1 MGLFIACS
9 NNKGGSGK
17 TTCSVNLAH
26 ALAKI
31 DKRVL
36 VCDLDTQCNAT
47 SILLSPGEAPKHS
60 LYELLSTDIRAK
72 ECIYPSKYE
81 LVDVLPNVEE
91 VAAIEF
97 SLIKDA
103 NSNLPV
109 LRQKLLSYAQD
120 TYDFVFLDCPPN
132 LGYWTMAALMTANL
146 VISPTMS
153 GSGFSIDG
161 LLRTIRLIK
170 EIQQENNPDLHFFRL
185 LINNVDRRTTMGK
198 VTMAQL
204 YNKLGPEMIFS
215 TTIPTSA
222 HFQQAEHLRETILR
236 QEANGAASK
245 AYRALAQEVLGLVGE

>member
-1 MGLFIACS
+1 MVEQKKFSQILQEVIDALGISDKKFAADCGITDSTLF
-9 NNKGGSGK
+9 NYLGGK
-17 TTCSVNLAH
+17 TVPNWNTLRNIL
-26 ALAKI
+26 
-31 DKRVL
+31 RVYH
-36 VCDLDTQCNAT
+36 VHP
-47 SILLSPGEAPKHS
+47 IWLLTGEGPMFADGREPPEQPDETPETASPPPVEVPAEAPTAS
-60 LYELLSTDIRAK
+60 
-72 ECIYPSKYE
+72 P
-81 LVDVLPNVEE
+81 
-91 VAAIEF
+91 
-97 SLIKDA
+97 
-103 NSNLPV
+103 
-109 LRQKLLSYAQD
+109 D
-120 TYDFVFLDCPPN
+120 TEKTPAEREMETFVRL
-132 LGYWTMAALMTANL
+132 
-146 VISPTMS
+146 MS